1 MLTAEIE
8 AESVRRNIVTAIP
21 AALAPG
27 SVVGL
32 PVLGA
37 TLLPVV
43 MRRPS
48 SILCPTALLLPG
60 CRLLLGALLGRIV
73 ALASLI
79 ASLRTLHW
87 RRLRRQRT
95 LRYIGTWPIRLLLG
109 ALSLLRLRLR
119 PLGPLFLLRPLAL
132 LSGRLCALL
141 LLRSALLPLG
151 TGLSLRLAPIFAS
164 ILLLFLLVSLR
175 KAGNYRAGHQD

>member
-1 MLTAEIE
+1 
-8 AESVRRNIVTAIP
+8 
-21 AALAPG
+21 
-27 SVVGL
+27 
-32 PVLGA
+32 
-37 TLLPVV
+37 
-43 MRRPS
+43 
-48 SILCPTALLLPG
+48 
-60 CRLLLGALLGRIV
+60 
-73 ALASLI
+73 
-79 ASLRTLHW
+79 
-87 RRLRRQRT
+87 
-95 LRYIGTWPIRLLLG
+95 LG

-119 PLGPLFLLRPLAL
+119 PLGPLFLPGLLLRPLAL